1 MLVRRFA
8 SASAAAIVWIGCT
21 SQGVPAS
28 PRIDKSASEPSLPA
42 PAPAPVADAGSS
54 PRDSGAFAEPDAA
67 EPEAPCLPN
76 GTVLGVTADH
86 VSAYVI
92 DGVEDPALTLC
103 RGMTYTFRVDA
114 PFHPF
119 WVKTE
124 PTLGTGEAFSEGV
137 VNNGTESGDV
147 VFTVPATAPS
157 LLSYICEYHDGMQGE
172 LRIRD

>member
-1 MLVRRFA
+1 M
-8 SASAAAIVWIGCT
+8 
-21 SQGVPAS
+21 
-28 PRIDKSASEPSLPA
+28 
-42 PAPAPVADAGSS
+42 
-54 PRDSGAFAEPDAA
+54 
-67 EPEAPCLPN
+67 
-76 GTVLGVTADH
+76 
-86 VSAYVI
+86 SAYVI